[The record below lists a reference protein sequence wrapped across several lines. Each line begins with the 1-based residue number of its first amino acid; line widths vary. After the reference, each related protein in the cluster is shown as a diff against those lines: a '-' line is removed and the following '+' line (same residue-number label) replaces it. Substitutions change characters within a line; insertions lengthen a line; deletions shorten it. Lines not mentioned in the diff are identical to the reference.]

1 VPESYCVI
9 LCTVGSRDEAE
20 RLAELLV
27 TRKLAACVQVT
38 AVSSTYSWD
47 GALQKDSEHLLLI
60 KTAARRYDEVEAAIR
75 EDHSYEVPEIVQ
87 IPVQR
92 GLPAYLEWISENTG

>member
-20 RLAELLV
+20 QLAELLV
-27 TRKLAACVQVT
+27 TRKLAACVQVA
-38 AVSSTYSWD
+38 AVSTTYSWD
-47 GALQKDSEHLLLI
+47 GALHKDSEQLLLI
-60 KTAARRYDEVEAAIR
+60 KTATRRYDEVETAIR
-75 EDHSYEVPEIVQ
+75 ENHSYEVPEIVQ
-87 IPVQR
+87 MPIDR